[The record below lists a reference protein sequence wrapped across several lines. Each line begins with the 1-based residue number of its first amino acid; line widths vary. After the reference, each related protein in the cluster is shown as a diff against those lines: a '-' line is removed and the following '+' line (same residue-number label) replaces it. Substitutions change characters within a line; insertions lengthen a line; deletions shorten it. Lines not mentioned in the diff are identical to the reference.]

1 MKKSLPLLF
10 CFICSLVYSKDYTG
24 NNLLDVLGK
33 SVYSPEFKQFS
44 EFWLLDKKLENT
56 LGGIKL
62 LQGLTGNIDTILV
75 AGHDFSL
82 AGTDYFMCSSPLP
95 FNLGFNDRTEDISSK
110 LQATPVPCAKG
121 LLFAGANY
129 SLLLNNTDGKIR
141 WAKFF
146 VTKERPVAAEVKTP
160 ANTSEKKIET
170 TTTTTESYTKL
181 QANNN
186 TATYASN
193 NPVGKNEELKRSI
206 EKEVFES
213 SFKTRPAPAATT
225 TNVSSGISTTTTAPK
240 TVTAESGNKKNEE
253 FKRNVEKSV
262 FESSTAPVK
271 STAATTSATG
281 TTSSFKKAIL
291 DVFKSYKESAFSSI
305 KGGSRSSSNFWN
317 YKYTYSTKLKI
328 PGEQFNM
335 LYSFPFP
342 TSTLDFVS
350 ILHEGESFDA
360 TFKTMYKDFEKKL
373 MENFPASEGWTS
385 SCIVNKESSAF
396 SDLEFKNDKYGAI
409 VLDYS
414 KSPKGRHVLYLRF
427 LLYN

>member
-62 LQGLTGNIDTILV
+62 LQGSTGNIDTILV

-95 FNLGFNDRTEDISSK
+95 FNLTLNDRTEDISSK
-110 LQATPVPCAKG
+110 LQATPVPCSKS
-121 LLFAGANY
+121 LLFAGSNY
-129 SLLLNNTDGKIR
+129 SVLINNAEGKTR
-141 WAKFF
+141 WAKFYI
-146 VTKERPVAAEVKTP
+146 TKEKPVVLETKAPVAP
-160 ANTSEKKIET
+160 AEKKIET
-170 TTTTTESYTKL
+170 STATETYTKL

-186 TATYASN
+186 TATYVSN
-193 NPVGKNEELKRSI
+193 NAVGKNEELKRSI

-213 SFKTRPAPAATT
+213 SFKTRPAPVATT
-225 TNVSSGISTTTTAPK
+225 ANVSSGISTTTTAPK
-240 TVTAESGNKKNEE
+240 IVTTESGNKKNEE

-271 STAATTSATG
+271 STAATTAN
-281 TTSSFKKAIL
+281 SSISTFKKAIL

-305 KGGSRSSSNFWN
+305 KGSSRNSSNFWN

-342 TSTLDFVS
+342 NSTLDFVS

-373 MENFPASEGWTS
+373 MENFPVSEGWTS
-385 SCIVNKESSAF
+385 SCIINKESSAF

>member
-44 EFWLLDKKLENT
+44 EFWLLDKKLENN
-56 LGGIKL
+56 LGGIKV
-62 LQGLTGNIDTILV
+62 LQGSTGNIDTILV

-82 AGTDYFMCSSPLP
+82 GGTDFFMCSSPLP
-95 FNLGFNDRTEDISSK
+95 FNLSLNDRTEDISGK
-110 LQATPVPCAKG
+110 LQAAPVPCAKN
-121 LLFAGANY
+121 LLFAGSSY
-129 SLLLNNTDGKIR
+129 SLLLNNADGKIR

-146 VTKERPVAAEVKTP
+146 ITKQKPVVEEVKTP
-160 ANTSEKKIET
+160 APPAEKKTEPT
-170 TTTTTESYTKL
+170 TTATEPYIKL
-181 QANNN
+181 EANNN
-186 TATYASN
+186 TVAYASN
-193 NPVGKNEELKRSI
+193 NPVSKNEELKRSI

-213 SFKTRPAPAATT
+213 TIKTRPAPTT
-225 TNVSSGISTTTTAPK
+225 TNLTSGIATTAAPK
-240 TVTAESGNKKNEE
+240 TIPAESGNKKNEE

-262 FESSTAPVK
+262 FESTTTPVK
-271 STAATTSATG
+271 TAATTTANSS
-281 TTSSFKKAIL
+281 TSTFKKAIL

-305 KGGSRSSSNFWN
+305 KGGNRSNSNFWN

-328 PGEQFNM
+328 PGEEFNM

-350 ILHEGESFDA
+350 VLHEGESFDA

-385 SCIVNKESSAF
+385 SCIINKESSTF

-409 VLDYS
+409 VLDYC